1 MKIRNII
8 IFIFSVFT
16 LLGILSIY
24 FPQEGI
30 TYKATTLTFPQL
42 SDILKND
49 REEYVTDNSTIKI
62 SDEIKSYLN
71 AQKESEDYKQK
82 YIALKHPHAISFP
95 KDSIEYSILA
105 FHIQGKNL
113 KKQIRNV

>member
-95 KDSIEYSILA
+95 
-105 FHIQGKNL
+105 
-113 KKQIRNV
+113 

>member
-49 REEYVTDNSTIKI
+49 REEYGTVNSSIKI
-62 SDEIKSYLN
+62 TDAIKSFLK
-71 AQKESEDYKQK
+71 AQIESAD
-82 YIALKHPHAISFP
+82 
-95 KDSIEYSILA
+95 
-105 FHIQGKNL
+105 
-113 KKQIRNV
+113 